1 MGMKV
6 VDLFSGCGGMS
17 LGFSEAGYE
26 IAAAFEFWDAAIKC
40 YNCDFPSHM
49 CQKQDLSEVSE
60 AVAKIKQLKPDIIV
74 GGPPCQDFSSAGKRV
89 EGKRAALTLSF
100 AEIVSEVHPQ
110 FFLMENVSTAKK
122 QYIQS
127 SKRKTERIRI
137 RTNRNS
143 TRCQPL
149 RSTTKKEKIFL
160 HRS

>member
-1 MGMKV
+1 MP
-6 VDLFSGCGGMS
+6 
-17 LGFSEAGYE
+17 GFFQRWE
-26 IAAAFEFWDAAIKC
+26 
-40 YNCDFPSHM
+40 
-49 CQKQDLSEVSE
+49 
-60 AVAKIKQLKPDIIV
+60 
-74 GGPPCQDFSSAGKRV
+74 RV

-110 FFLMENVSTAKK
+110 FFLWRMSPQQKK